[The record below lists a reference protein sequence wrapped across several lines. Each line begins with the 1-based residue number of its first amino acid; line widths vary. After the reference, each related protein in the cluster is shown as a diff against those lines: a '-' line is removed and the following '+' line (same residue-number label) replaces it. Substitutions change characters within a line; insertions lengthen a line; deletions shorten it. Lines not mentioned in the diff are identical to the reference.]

1 MRSEKEQTLSHVIR
15 QFVQL
20 YKLES
25 RLNETNIIESW
36 ETVVGP
42 VIQAH
47 TLNLRIEKGILYVK
61 LDSDILRNE
70 LLYSKNLLL
79 KNLNQE
85 TKEDIITDIVFA

>member
-25 RLNETNIIESW
+25 RLNETNAIKSW
-36 ETVVGP
+36 EVVVGP

-47 TLNLRIEKGILYVK
+47 TVNLRIEKGILYVK

-79 KNLNQE
+79 KNLNQAA
-85 TKEDIITDIVFA
+85 KEAIITDIVFV

>member
-25 RLNETNIIESW
+25 RLNETNAIKSW
-36 ETVVGP
+36 EVVVGP
-42 VIQAH
+42 VIHAH
-47 TLNLRIEKGILYVK
+47 TVNLRIEKGTLYVK

-79 KNLNQE
+79 KNLNQA
-85 TKEDIITDIVFA
+85 TKEAVVTDIVFV